1 LSGRP
6 ASVEALVAR
15 ARRRAVP
22 GVVRSGWDEEI
33 AVFDGGGAGGF
44 DMSNLLA
51 QAQAMQNQLM
61 EAQADLESQEIEGS
75 AGGGLVTALVS
86 GTGELLSLNIKK
98 EAVDPDDTETLADLI
113 VAAVR
118 DASENAKEAAARA
131 MGPLAGG
138 LGGLGDAGAGAGFPG
153 FGGGA
158 PSAPAGF
165 GLPGTTP
172 PAVGPGDDEPTGP
185 ADEPTKPADGAAGPT
200 GETNKPADDVVKPAG
215 GATGPEGGVGF
226 VNPGSGGRPGQG
238 LG

>member
-1 LSGRP
+1 M
-6 ASVEALVAR
+6 
-15 ARRRAVP
+15 
-22 GVVRSGWDEEI
+22 
-33 AVFDGGGAGGF
+33 FDGGGSGGF
-44 DMSNLLA
+44 DMSDLLA

-118 DASENAKEAAARA
+118 DASENAKQAAAAA

-138 LGGLGDAGAGAGFPG
+138 LGGLGGEGGFPG
-153 FGGGA
+153 FGGG

-165 GLPGTTP
+165 TLPGSPTVQGST
-172 PAVGPGDDEPTGP
+172 DE
-185 ADEPTKPADGAAGPT
+185 ADEDEDESGPSAPRESGGAGGPSATSAGGLDADGGI
-200 GETNKPADDVVKPAG
+200 
-215 GATGPEGGVGF
+215 GF
-226 VNPGSGGRPGQG
+226 VNPGSGTGAPGQNPG
-238 LG
+238 